1 LTVGAGGNSGSP
13 AQARHNAC
21 DKQLSPSSKDALCA
35 GVHMTQ
41 DFLSLD
47 RLPSNELSMTQE
59 LITNMLGVHREIVT
73 EVR

>member
-1 LTVGAGGNSGSP
+1 
-13 AQARHNAC
+13 
-21 DKQLSPSSKDALCA
+21 
-35 GVHMTQ
+35 MTQ